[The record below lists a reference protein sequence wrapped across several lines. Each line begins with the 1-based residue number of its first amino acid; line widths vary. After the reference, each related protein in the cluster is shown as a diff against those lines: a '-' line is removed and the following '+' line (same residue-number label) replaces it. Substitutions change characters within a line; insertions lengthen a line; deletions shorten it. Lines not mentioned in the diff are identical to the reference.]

1 VATFNQSK
9 FGNFNWGELEN
20 MVQKQTQAE
29 KVCVFSGPI
38 LDASDSYFHGLMKS
52 QTEISIQIP
61 QRYWKIIVAKDGA
74 QPAVFAFILD
84 QDLSQVDLHAEM
96 AVPDAWKDF
105 LRPISEI
112 EDAMD
117 GLVKLSWFKKWE
129 QL

>member
-1 VATFNQSK
+1 
-9 FGNFNWGELEN
+9 
-20 MVQKQTQAE
+20 
-29 KVCVFSGPI
+29 
-38 LDASDSYFHGLMKS
+38 
-52 QTEISIQIP
+52 
-61 QRYWKIIVAKDGA
+61 
-74 QPAVFAFILD
+74 
-84 QDLSQVDLHAEM
+84 M